1 MDLQGAVQW
10 QETFRAL
17 NNGSFSSC
25 RTPTHPSL
33 DLPKI
38 AKEMQSLEAN
48 AKSSGARAVVVL
60 ASREPRSLRSVASR
74 LVCLQKREPARLE
87 LAPFTPLEL
96 AQLTLV
102 EVQMCSHARASHA
115 HGIPHTR
122 HPTRMA
128 SHTHGISRAWLPT
141 HMASHTHGIP
151 HTWHPTRM
159 ASHTHG
165 IPHTRHSHTHGI
177 SHARHLTHM
186 ASHVHGIRT
195 RDPVRAAR
203 AAAGDDTIGVETLQ
217 VNWHDF
223 FPSILITKP
232 AAVVSLSP
240 MTRRRLV
247 DDRR

>member
-1 MDLQGAVQW
+1 VQW

-102 EVQMCSHARASHA
+102 EVRMYSYARASHA
-115 HGIPHTR
+115 HGI
-122 HPTRMA
+122 
-128 SHTHGISRAWLPT
+128 S
-141 HMASHTHGIP
+141 

-165 IPHTRHSHTHGI
+165 ISHTRHVT
-177 SHARHLTHM
+177 RM
-186 ASHVHGIRT
+186 ASHAHGIRT
-195 RDPVRAAR
+195 RDPVRAAH

-223 FPSILITKP
+223 FPSILFNKP